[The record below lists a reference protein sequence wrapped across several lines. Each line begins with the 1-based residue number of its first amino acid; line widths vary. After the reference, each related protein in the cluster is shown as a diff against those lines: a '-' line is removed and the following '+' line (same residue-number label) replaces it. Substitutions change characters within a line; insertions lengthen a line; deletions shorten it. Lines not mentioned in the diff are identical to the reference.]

1 MGTKIWSRAFAVAAI
16 AGLTFAACGAQG
28 PAATTAPTAAG
39 TAAPTAAP
47 VAQRGKG
54 GDLKILYWQA
64 PTILIGHQATGT
76 KDYDAAR
83 LMLEPLASFG
93 PDGLPVPNGFAAEIP
108 TPTNGGVSKDFT
120 TVTWKMRSGLK
131 WSDGSPATAEDVAFT
146 FKYQCDKATAA
157 ATFSYCTGVK
167 SVEAKGETA
176 VVTYEKTQPFYYQ
189 WGVGGGTHIL
199 QKKQFEACVG
209 AKAPT
214 CPGNLAPIGTGP
226 YKLKEFK
233 PGDVVL
239 FEINDS
245 YRDANKPFFKTVT
258 FKGGGDAASAARAA
272 FQTGD
277 VDYAWNLQ
285 VEASVLKGLSSA
297 GDAKAN
303 LVTVYGSSVERIL
316 LQRADP
322 SASLG
327 DNRAEPG
334 TKHPYMSDLAV
345 RRSLALAADRATVAK
360 ELYGD
365 GLSGKATCNILTAP
379 EPMNSKTS
387 AAFDIC
393 KFDLAA
399 ANKELDT
406 AGWVKGADG
415 IRAKGGVKLIATY
428 RTTVNA
434 VRQKVQDIMKKDWES
449 IGWKINLESVD
460 AGVFFTNTAPNG
472 ANKFFADIEMFT
484 NSGDPDPTSYYTG
497 WTCAQANG
505 KAANWNNG
513 GYERYCN
520 AEFDKIVD
528 SLRSETDQAKRND
541 LATKA
546 NDLLIKDVVIIPLVN
561 RTFATSGVS
570 KTLKGVAPTPWDSE
584 MWNVADWTK
593 YAASVIGWRG
603 G

>member
-28 PAATTAPTAAG
+28 PAATPAPTAAATAG
-39 TAAPTAAP
+39 TAAPTAAA
-47 VAQRGKG
+47 AQRGKG

-64 PTILIGHQATGT
+64 PTILVGHQATGT

-93 PDGLPVPNGFAAEIP
+93 PDGLPVANGFAAEVP

-157 ATFSYCTGVK
+157 ATASYCEGVK
-167 SVEAKGETA
+167 SVEAKGDTA
-176 VVTYEKTQPFYYQ
+176 VVTYAKTQPFYYQ

-209 AKAPT
+209 EKAKT
-214 CPGNLAPIGTGP
+214 CPGNIAPIGTGP

-239 FEINDS
+239 YEINENF
-245 YRDANKPFFKTVT
+245 RDANKPFFKTVT

-285 VEASVLKGLSSA
+285 VEASVLNALKSA

-316 LQRADP
+316 LQRANPDP
-322 SASLG
+322 ALG
-327 DNRAEPG
+327 DNRAEPD
-334 TKHPYMSDLAV
+334 TKHPYMTDIAV
-345 RRSLALAADRATVAK
+345 RRSLAMAADRATVAK

-365 GLSGKATCNILTAP
+365 GLSGKSTCNILTAP
-379 EPMNSKTS
+379 EPMNSKSS
-387 AAFDIC
+387 ANLDIC

-399 ANKELDT
+399 AAAELEK

-434 VRQKVQDIMKKDWES
+434 VRQKVQDIMKKNWES

-520 AEFDKIVD
+520 KDFDAIIDK
-528 SLRSETDQAKRND
+528 LRSETDQAKRNE
-541 LATKA
+541 LAIQA

-593 YAASVIGWRG
+593 
-603 G
+603 